1 MTTKTRKRSE
11 TDLWHPTPIRFVSF
25 VLSWLQSRF
34 CGAPALLGRSLEV
47 RPETGGLGHATRS
60 QREED
65 EVLSTFHLA
74 DETWHEKQ

>member
-1 MTTKTRKRSE
+1 MVSKSWVTSSVE
-11 TDLWHPTPIRFVSF
+11 QPIRVAASAASTPAFPAPTIIT
-25 VLSWLQSRF
+25 LCACSRYM
-34 CGAPALLGRSLEV
+34 LEV